1 MKNKP
6 SEKHMEDKNS
16 QEEWLNQAQVII
28 REVINDLNGC
38 IASSGKIT
46 ATTTG
51 TTVLAAGETH

>member
-1 MKNKP
+1 
-6 SEKHMEDKNS
+6 MEDKNS